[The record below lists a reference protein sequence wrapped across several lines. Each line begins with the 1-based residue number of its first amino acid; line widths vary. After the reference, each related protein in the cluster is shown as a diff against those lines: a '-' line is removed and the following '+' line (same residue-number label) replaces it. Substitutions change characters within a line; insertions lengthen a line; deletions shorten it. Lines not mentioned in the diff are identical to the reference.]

1 MVRDNFWL
9 DGVDAASKKIVL
21 QKEIEFEPA
30 EPVTESFK
38 VPGKD
43 GEIVYYD
50 GSYRN
55 VKGLALCYVMGGQA
69 SDLITDINSWLL
81 STRGYRRLEVLHEP
95 LFYRMARVVHG
106 AKMDHRINLLNAF
119 EIEFD
124 CEPYKY
130 FVDGSRYIS
139 ITGATTLSGPTPFT
153 SLPIIAVQG
162 SGAGSLTINYST
174 LNLTDC
180 NGVTL
185 DCEFKRAYK
194 GTTNMNS
201 TVSGTFPVLRQTN
214 MISFSGGVTGLTI
227 QPRWRT
233 I

>member
-55 VKGLALCYVMGGQA
+55 VKGLAFCYVMGGQA
-69 SDLITDINSWLL
+69 ADLITDINSWLL
-81 STRGYRRLEVLHEP
+81 STKGYRRLEVLHEP
-95 LFYRMARVVHG
+95 MFYRMARVVHG

-139 ITGATTLSGPTPFT
+139 ITGTTNLFGPTPFT

-162 SGAGSLTINYST
+162 SGAGSLTINDST

-214 MISFSGGVTGLTI
+214 TISFSGGVTGLTI